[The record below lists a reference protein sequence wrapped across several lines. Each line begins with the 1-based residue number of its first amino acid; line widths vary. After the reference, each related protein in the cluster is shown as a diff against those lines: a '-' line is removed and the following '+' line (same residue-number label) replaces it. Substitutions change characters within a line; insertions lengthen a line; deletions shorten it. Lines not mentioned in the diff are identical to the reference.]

1 MGRGNYSVAAHEALL
16 KGRANIP
23 VQQVFK
29 QAQCHPLMNPKG
41 VRLRES
47 RDSADHPQSLGIVF
61 ALDVTGS
68 MGKIPKLLATEELP
82 AFMKILLAC
91 QVRDPQLLFM
101 AVGDA
106 ISDNAPLQVGQF
118 E

>member
-1 MGRGNYSVAAHEALL
+1 MGSGNYSQDAHQSLL
-16 KGRANIP
+16 RSRANIP

-29 QAQCHPLMNPKG
+29 QDKCHPLMNPKG

-47 RDSADHPQSLGIVF
+47 RDGADHPESLGIVF

-68 MGKIPKLLATEELP
+68 MGEIPRLLATQQLP
-82 AFMKILLAC
+82 VFMKTLMDCKIP
-91 QVRDPQLLFM
+91 DPQLLFM

-106 ISDNAPLQVGQF
+106 VSDNAP
-118 E
+118 